1 MTWFGNTLADE
12 STWYCRHLKYSS
24 FLQWI
29 RSIGFLIMIMTRF
42 SLKVTMPIKALYQAS
57 KMGFQQLWSISQNY
71 LQWLLQS
78 ASEVLEETSM
88 TAYEANDISR
98 KSNLK
103 QLKHI
108 NWQKWITNS
117 ERYHFEQNVSYEIQH
132 VCKPLILPSL
142 QPAWE
147 RTADCFIKNMIPV
160 IK

>member
-12 STWYCRHLKYSS
+12 STWCCRPLKYSS

-29 RSIGFLIMIMTRF
+29 SSIEFLIMIMTRF

-78 ASEVLEETSM
+78 ASELLDETST

-98 KSNLK
+98 KSNVK
-103 QLKHI
+103 QFKHI

-117 ERYHFEQNVSYEIQH
+117 KRYHFEQNVSYEIQH

-147 RTADCFIKNMIPV
+147 RIADCFIKNMIPV